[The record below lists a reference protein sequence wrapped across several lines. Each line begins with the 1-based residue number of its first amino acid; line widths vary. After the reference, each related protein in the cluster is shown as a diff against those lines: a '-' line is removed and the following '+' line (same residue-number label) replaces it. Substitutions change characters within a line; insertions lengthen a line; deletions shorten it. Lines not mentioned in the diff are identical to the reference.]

1 MRKHKETE
9 QEAIERRKQMYG
21 CNGKCCDRVI
31 DPETGEGAV
40 FHMWWHRYLRRNKS
54 RRVYRRNWCSAL
66 FYHCTSCV
74 CDSDRSFDI
83 VLFIGRSCEKND

>member
-31 DPETGEGAV
+31 DPETGARKKRADAMAQCAG
-40 FHMWWHRYLRRNKS
+40 
-54 RRVYRRNWCSAL
+54 
-66 FYHCTSCV
+66 
-74 CDSDRSFDI
+74 
-83 VLFIGRSCEKND
+83 